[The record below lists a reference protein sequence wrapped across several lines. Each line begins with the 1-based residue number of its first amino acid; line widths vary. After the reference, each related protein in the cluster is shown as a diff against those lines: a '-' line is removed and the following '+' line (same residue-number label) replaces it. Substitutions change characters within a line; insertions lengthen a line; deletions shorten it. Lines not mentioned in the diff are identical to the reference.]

1 VLHIFPIIAR
11 TILKPVSL
19 AKRVWNYEFQ
29 DFRLIL
35 EQSEELHY
43 FHVWAKA
50 QLFITRAILL
60 TIVAF
65 MCLLFA
71 LGIHSGVSV
80 WRYNMLE
87 VSKAEA
93 EKKRQEALS
102 AIASLS
108 DSGILLDE
116 SITENE
122 LLNVAK
128 DYRERMEKLE
138 LLVSFSTQ
146 ELKLASRA
154 LEEGLKVSGLAPS
167 MIKKLKKRVSRLN
180 STLAAEEQ
188 PTKTADA
195 VSIQAEDTESIQA
208 AALSSEVLVNY
219 KKSLDEFQQLKQ
231 VLLSFPSRTPAN
243 KAIATSKYG
252 FRVHPITNREMKHE
266 GMDFVPTID
275 LDAKAVIKGVVES
288 VQHSSTGYGNMV
300 VLLHPNNV
308 RTLYAHLDSVFVER
322 GQQVQEAQTLGKIGN
337 TGFSTGRH
345 LHYEVSVDGVK
356 VNPSIITVMAKN
368 VQ

>member
-1 VLHIFPIIAR
+1 MLHIFSIAAQ

-19 AKRVWNYEFQ
+19 VKRAWNYEFQ

-50 QLFITRAILL
+50 QLFITRAVLL
-60 TIVAF
+60 TIIAF
-65 MCLLFA
+65 MCLLIA

-80 WRYNMLE
+80 WRYNALE
-87 VSKAEA
+87 LSKAEA

-108 DSGILLDE
+108 DSGTLLDE
-116 SITENE
+116 GITENE
-122 LLNVAK
+122 LLDVAR

-138 LLVSFSTQ
+138 LLVSFSTE

-167 MIKKLKKRVSRLN
+167 MIKKLKKRVSTKN
-180 STLAAEEQ
+180 ATLAGAVE
-188 PTKTADA
+188 PTQAADA
-195 VSIQAEDTESIQA
+195 EAIQA
-208 AALSSEVLVNY
+208 ASLNSEVLVNY

-231 VLLSFPSRTPAN
+231 VLLSFPSRAPAN
-243 KAIATSKYG
+243 KAIATSRYG
-252 FRVHPITNREMKHE
+252 PRVHPITNRTMKHE

-275 LDAKAVIKGVVES
+275 LNAKAAIKGVVES

-308 RTLYAHLDSVFVER
+308 RTLYAHLESVFVER
-322 GQQVQEAQTLGKIGN
+322 GQLVQEAQPLGKIGN

>member
-1 VLHIFPIIAR
+1 MLS
-11 TILKPVSL
+11 PVSL
-19 AKRVWNYEFQ
+19 IKRVWNYEFQ

-60 TIVAF
+60 TILIF
-65 MCLLFA
+65 ICLLLG

-80 WRYNMLE
+80 WRYNALE
-87 VSKAEA
+87 LSKAET
-93 EKKRQEALS
+93 EKKRQQALS

-108 DSGILLDE
+108 DSGDLLDE
-116 SITENE
+116 GITESE
-122 LLNVAK
+122 LLGVTRR
-128 DYRERMEKLE
+128 YRERMEKLE
-138 LLVSFSTQ
+138 LLVNFSTE

-167 MIKKLKKRVSRLN
+167 MIKKLKKRSPN
-180 STLAAEEQ
+180 SNINASENSETIKAEG
-188 PTKTADA
+188 
-195 VSIQAEDTESIQA
+195 VNR
-208 AALSSEVLVNY
+208 EVLVNY

-243 KAIATSKYG
+243 KAIATSHYG
-252 FRVHPITNREMKHE
+252 VRMHPISNIPIKHE

-275 LDAKAVIKGVVES
+275 LNAKAVIHGVVEK

-300 VLLHPNNV
+300 VVLHPNNV
-308 RTLYAHLDSVFVER
+308 RTLYAHLDSILVER
-322 GQQVQEAQTLGKIGN
+322 GQKVYESQTLGKIGN

-356 VNPSIITVMAKN
+356 VNPSIITAMAKN

>member
-1 VLHIFPIIAR
+1 MLS
-11 TILKPVSL
+11 PVSL
-19 AKRVWNYEFQ
+19 IKRVWNYEFQ

-50 QLFITRAILL
+50 QLFITRAILITVL
-60 TIVAF
+60 TFI
-65 MCLLFA
+65 CLLLG

-80 WRYNMLE
+80 WRYNALE
-87 VSKAEA
+87 LSKAET
-93 EKKRQEALS
+93 EKKRQQALS

-108 DSGILLDE
+108 ESGASLDAG
-116 SITENE
+116 ITETE
-122 LLNVAK
+122 LLGVTK
-128 DYRERMEKLE
+128 RYRERMQKLE
-138 LLVSFSTQ
+138 LLVDYSTQ

-167 MIKKLKKRVSRLN
+167 MIKKLKKRNAN
-180 STLAAEEQ
+180 SNTKLA
-188 PTKTADA
+188 
-195 VSIQAEDTESIQA
+195 VNTESIKA
-208 AALSSEVLVNY
+208 EGVNTEVLVNY

-231 VLLSFPSRTPAN
+231 VLLSFPSRTPAS
-243 KAIATSKYG
+243 KAIATSQYG
-252 FRVHPITNREMKHE
+252 VRVHPITNRRIKHE
-266 GMDFVPTID
+266 GMDFMPTID
-275 LDAKAVIKGVVES
+275 FNAKAVINGVVEK

-300 VLLHPNNV
+300 IILHPNNV
-308 RTLYAHLDSVFVER
+308 RTLYAHLDSIFVEQ
-322 GQQVQEAQTLGKIGN
+322 GQKVQEAQPIGKIGS

-356 VNPSIITVMAKN
+356 VNPSIITAMAKN